1 MGLFYKILSEKEK
14 CSKTLVVILEFD
26 SQTIYFNDFVIF
38 YIWWFD
44 SDMYIL
50 DYFKQVLKRII
61 SIIMFFKIFNT

>member
-14 CSKTLVVILEFD
+14 FSKTLVVILKFD

-44 SDMYIL
+44 SHMYIL
-50 DYFKQVLKRII
+50 DYFKEVLKII
-61 SIIMFFKIFNT
+61 IFIILFKIFNT